1 MANVFAFQLDLGPEV
16 QKAQETLQQMSSF
29 VIGDA
34 AGDIANSYLQKSA
47 EAAKAE
53 MEMIIQQIETQVEQI
68 AINGAKDLYEALGI
82 NEETIQFARTV
93 IKIANSGANIA
104 QMAVTK
110 GLVVLNNFDTMAIPM
125 SAMAAGL

>member
-1 MANVFAFQLDLGPEV
+1 MANVFAFQLDLGPDV
-16 QKAQETLQQMSSF
+16 QKVQETFENASSY

-53 MEMIIQQIETQVEQI
+53 MEMIIQQIESKVEEI
-68 AINGAKDLYEALGI
+68 AVNGAKDLYNALGI

-93 IKIANSGANIA
+93 
-104 QMAVTK
+104 V
-110 GLVVLNNFDTMAIPM
+110 
-125 SAMAAGL
+125 